1 MKDMAIVLAGG
12 QGKRM
17 RSDKPK
23 VLCGVL
29 GEPMIEWVLT
39 ACENAGLEKIC
50 VVKGFRADMI
60 EDYLAARQSKAEIS
74 SVLQEEQLGTGH
86 AVMQAEELMKEY
98 ADGNVLILN
107 GDAPFIDAETIND
120 ALKCH
125 TAADN
130 SVTVVT
136 AMIPDPTGYGRI
148 IRGENGLSAIV
159 EHKDC
164 TPAQLAVTEVNSGCY
179 WFRTADLLE
188 VLGELTNDNAQGE
201 YYLTDCIGLLIAA
214 GKRAEAYTSHD
225 PNVVLGANDRR
236 SLLALNDA
244 ARAEV
249 IGRHLEN
256 GIEFT
261 CTDGVSI
268 GNSVTIGQGTVIHA
282 GAVLRGRTS
291 IGENCIIGSGCVIEN
306 CTVGNGADL
315 NYVQAFDSVIED
327 HVKIGPFVQV
337 RPGSRI
343 RKGAKIG
350 DFVEIKNSDIGEY
363 TAVAHLTYVGD
374 SDVGANVNFGCGVVT
389 VNYNGDKKFRTVI
402 GDNAFI
408 GCNTNLVAPVRV
420 GNGAYTAA
428 GSTITKDI
436 PDNALAIE
444 RGKQTIKEDYA
455 VKKLAH
461 HRKKLEDARKAE
473 EAEVKK

>member
-1 MKDMAIVLAGG
+1 MKDLAIVLAGG

-17 RSDKPK
+17 RSDNPK
-23 VLCGVL
+23 VLCSVL

-39 ACENAGLEKIC
+39 ACENAGLDRIC
-50 VVKGFRADMI
+50 VVKGFRAEKID
-60 EDYLAARQSKAEIS
+60 EYLASRKSSAGIS
-74 SVLQEEQLGTGH
+74 SVLQAEQLGTGH
-86 AVMQAEELMKEY
+86 AVMQAAKLLKEY
-98 ADGNVLILN
+98 ADGSVLVLN
-107 GDAPFIDAETIND
+107 GDAPFIDAQTINS
-120 ALKCH
+120 ALEH
-125 TAADN
+125 HILTN
-130 SVTVVT
+130 SSVTVVT
-136 AMIPDPTGYGRI
+136 ALLPDPTGYGRI

-164 TPAQLAVTEVNSGCY
+164 TPEQLGVKEVNSGCY
-179 WFRTADLLE
+179 WFKTADLLE
-188 VLGELTNDNAQGE
+188 VLDKLTCDNAQGE

-214 GKRAEAYTSHD
+214 GKRAEAFTSRD
-225 PNVVLGANDRR
+225 ASVVLGANDRR
-236 SLLALNDA
+236 SLLALNDT

-268 GNSVTIGQGTVIHA
+268 GNSVTIGKGTVIHA
-282 GAVLRGRTS
+282 NVVLRGRTT

-306 CTVGNGADL
+306 TSVGNGTEL

-327 HVKIGPFVQV
+327 NVKIGPFVQV

-343 RKGAKIG
+343 RRGAKIG

-389 VNYNGDKKFRTVI
+389 VNYNGDKKFRTTI

-408 GCNTNLVAPVRV
+408 GCNTNLVAPVSV

-428 GSTITKDI
+428 GSTITKDV

-444 RGKQTIKEDYA
+444 RGRQEIKEDYA

-461 HRKKLEDARKAE
+461 HRQKLEDARSAE
-473 EAEVKK
+473 KEKK